1 MRNIGVD
8 LIMNKEMRNIARF
21 PLYILAFI
29 VLGLIFGY
37 LTFKVLSFSRTVEVP
52 DLYGKSL
59 LESNKLLGNKSLY
72 LKIEG
77 EDYDALIPTGNII
90 RQDVP
95 AGNKVKE
102 RRGIKVIISKGPR
115 IQSIPMLVDE
125 TLVNAE
131 SLLLQKGL
139 KIGKV
144 IPVHSDVI
152 EKDRILAQKPG
163 PEDQVSEMITVVVS
177 LGPYEHRYSCPDF
190 TGMPLEQAA
199 ELAKQLNLK
208 VISEGSGEIVQAQK
222 PEPGRQIKTG
232 DTIYLKLF

>member
-1 MRNIGVD
+1 MRT
-8 LIMNKEMRNIARF
+8 IARF

-102 RRGIKVIISKGPR
+102 RRGIKVIISKGPEFS
-115 IQSIPMLVDE
+115 QFPCSSM
-125 TLVNAE
+125 
-131 SLLLQKGL
+131 
-139 KIGKV
+139 
-144 IPVHSDVI
+144 
-152 EKDRILAQKPG
+152 KPL
-163 PEDQVSEMITVVVS
+163 ST
-177 LGPYEHRYSCPDF
+177 
-190 TGMPLEQAA
+190 
-199 ELAKQLNLK
+199 LNLYCFRK
-208 VISEGSGEIVQAQK
+208 A
-222 PEPGRQIKTG
+222 
-232 DTIYLKLF
+232 